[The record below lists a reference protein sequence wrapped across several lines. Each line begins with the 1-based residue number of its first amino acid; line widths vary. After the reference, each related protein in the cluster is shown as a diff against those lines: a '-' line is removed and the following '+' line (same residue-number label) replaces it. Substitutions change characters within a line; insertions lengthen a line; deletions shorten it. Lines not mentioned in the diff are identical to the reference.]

1 MKKLLIFLI
10 TLSVFTFFSI
20 ELDWF
25 SFIVLP
31 ILSLS
36 MCLAIVMREHLFVS
50 LSQSHQFVCL
60 FLFSIFVLNLSGHF
74 LNPPYIKPLFEI
86 SMAIVLTILVALLI
100 LRFKTKEK
108 EKQRALRMLL
118 QYAYLIFF
126 FQMFPIV
133 FSS

>member
-10 TLSVFTFFSI
+10 ALSVFTFFSI

-60 FLFSIFVLNLSGHF
+60 FLFSIFVLNLSVHF
-74 LNPPYIKPLFEI
+74 LNPHYIKPLFEI
-86 SMAIVLTILVALLI
+86 SMAIVLTILVALFI

-118 QYAYLIFF
+118 QYAYLIFC
-126 FQMFPIV
+126 FQMFPIL